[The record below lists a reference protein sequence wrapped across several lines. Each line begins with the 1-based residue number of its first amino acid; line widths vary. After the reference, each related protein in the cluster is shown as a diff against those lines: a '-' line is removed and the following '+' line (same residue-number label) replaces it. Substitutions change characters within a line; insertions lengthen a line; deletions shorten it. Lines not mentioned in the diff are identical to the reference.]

1 MRRGRDGRHSFSSL
15 LIICLERNEKKEKE
29 HSMKG
34 FLSGVVG
41 IGKFLNVI
49 AGISLTFL
57 MLLTIT
63 DVILRMFKRP
73 VVGTYELV
81 AFAGAVVIGFS
92 MPFTSYIRQHIFV
105 DFFILKFSKKVRNI
119 FNIATRGLVMALFLL
134 VGWNMFK
141 YARDLQKS
149 GEVSLTLQMPFY
161 PVAYGVGVC
170 CFILCLVFVC
180 DIIKISK
187 GEYEDV

>member
-1 MRRGRDGRHSFSSL
+1 
-15 LIICLERNEKKEKE
+15 
-29 HSMKG
+29 MKG
-34 FLSGVVG
+34 FSSGVEK
-41 IGKFLNVI
+41 IAKFLNII

-57 MLLTIT
+57 MLLTIA
-63 DVILRMFKRP
+63 DVVLRGFKKP

-92 MPFTSYIRQHIFV
+92 MPLTSYVRQHIFV
-105 DFFILKFSKKVRNI
+105 DFFILKFSLKVRNI
-119 FNIATRGLVMALFLL
+119 FNISTRCLVIALFLL

-180 DIIKISK
+180 DIIKIFK
-187 GEYEDV
+187 GGYEDV

>member
-1 MRRGRDGRHSFSSL
+1 
-15 LIICLERNEKKEKE
+15 
-29 HSMKG
+29 MKG
-34 FLSGVVG
+34 FLGGVEK
-41 IGKFLNVI
+41 ISKFLNVI

-57 MLLTIT
+57 MLLTIA
-63 DVILRMFKRP
+63 DVVLRMFKRP

-81 AFAGAVVIGFS
+81 AFSGAVVIGFS
-92 MPFTSYIRQHIFV
+92 MPLTSYIRQHIFV
-105 DFFILKFSKKVRNI
+105 DFFILKFSQGVRNI
-119 FNIATRGLVMALFLL
+119 FNITTRGLVTVLFLL

-141 YARDLQKS
+141 YAGDLQKS

-170 CFILCLVFVC
+170 CFVLCLVFVC
-180 DIIKISK
+180 DIIKICK

>member
-1 MRRGRDGRHSFSSL
+1 
-15 LIICLERNEKKEKE
+15 
-29 HSMKG
+29 
-34 FLSGVVG
+34 
-41 IGKFLNVI
+41 
-49 AGISLTFL
+49 
-57 MLLTIT
+57 
-63 DVILRMFKRP
+63 
-73 VVGTYELV
+73 
-81 AFAGAVVIGFS
+81 VIGFS
-92 MPFTSYIRQHIFV
+92 MPLTSYIRQHIFV
-105 DFFILKFSKKVRNI
+105 DFFILKFSQKVRNI
-119 FNIATRGLVMALFLL
+119 FNTATRGLVMGLFLL

-180 DIIKISK
+180 DIIKIFK

>member
-1 MRRGRDGRHSFSSL
+1 
-15 LIICLERNEKKEKE
+15 
-29 HSMKG
+29 MKG
-34 FLSGVVG
+34 FLGGVEK
-41 IGKFLNVI
+41 ISKFLNVI

-57 MLLTIT
+57 MLLTIA
-63 DVILRMFKRP
+63 DVVLRMFKRP

-81 AFAGAVVIGFS
+81 AFSGAVVIGFS
-92 MPFTSYIRQHIFV
+92 MPLTSYIRQHIFV
-105 DFFILKFSKKVRNI
+105 DFFILKFSQGVRNI
-119 FNIATRGLVMALFLL
+119 FNTATRVLVMALFLL

-161 PVAYGVGVC
+161 PIAYGVGVC
-170 CFILCLVFVC
+170 CFVLFLVFVC
-180 DIIKISK
+180 DIIKIFK

>member
-1 MRRGRDGRHSFSSL
+1 
-15 LIICLERNEKKEKE
+15 
-29 HSMKG
+29 MKG
-34 FLSGVVG
+34 FLSGVEK
-41 IGKFLNVI
+41 IGKFLNII

-57 MLLTIT
+57 MLLTIA
-63 DVILRMFKRP
+63 DVVLRGFKRP
-73 VVGTYELV
+73 IVGTYELV

-92 MPFTSYIRQHIFV
+92 MPLTSFVRQHIFV
-105 DFFILKFSKKVRNI
+105 DFFILKFSLKVRNI
-119 FNIATRGLVMALFLL
+119 FNTATRCLVIALFLL
-134 VGWNMFK
+134 IGWNMFK

-161 PVAYGVGVC
+161 PIAYGVGVS

-180 DIIKISK
+180 DIIKIFK